1 MVRKVSA
8 SRLEDSPSPSE
19 SSSSTSSEE
28 STESELVARISA
40 EIDLPVS
47 AGESTRKSWERVPW
61 EDLSKVEQA
70 HVSAAWSVAPSERH
84 IDILLSD
91 HNLHGIGFIPE
102 LSEDRRRIAETNL
115 EKKRKLT
122 AVAKKRME
130 GKGKGVDTAS
140 KKKRRLL
147 SSGVSILPAGTSR
160 SERPP
165 TAPRPTRSAGE
176 VTVSMVGSDPPAA
189 IPLERPSTDRPLEP
203 VISLDPEDSG
213 REGPPTYYANPQEEP
228 EDVSEDETFLD
239 ESEKGGRSEAQ
250 Q

>member
-1 MVRKVSA
+1 
-8 SRLEDSPSPSE
+8 
-19 SSSSTSSEE
+19 
-28 STESELVARISA
+28 
-40 EIDLPVS
+40 
-47 AGESTRKSWERVPW
+47 
-61 EDLSKVEQA
+61 
-70 HVSAAWSVAPSERH
+70 
-84 IDILLSD
+84 
-91 HNLHGIGFIPE
+91 
-102 LSEDRRRIAETNL
+102 
-115 EKKRKLT
+115 
-122 AVAKKRME
+122 ME

-213 REGPPTYYANPQEEP
+213 REGPPTYYANPQVVGYDPTQSPITP
-228 EDVSEDETFLD
+228 ENGVEFLCSYGKNMLRSH
-239 ESEKGGRSEAQ
+239 ESNVFGKMSTVDRIRQSTGNIWQVAYPIIRSLSFLILPVTDILGYVLGTRESS
-250 Q
+250 